1 MGPIRKR
8 RRRPSAEDA
17 APPRPEKI
25 AVTPP
30 HLRPL
35 GDGGVVAEFGG
46 DDISETANAAVLA
59 LRRALEADQP
69 LGIVETL
76 PTYRSLLVVFD
87 PLRTTAAAVR
97 EAVLAAAPR
106 ADPASLP
113 AGRLVTLPVAYGGAH
128 GPDLAS
134 VAAEAGLSEQAV
146 IEAHTG
152 HEYRVYMLGFNP
164 GFPYMGTLP
173 EALRVPRLRSPRTDV
188 PQRTVGI
195 AGQQTGVYPVPSP
208 GGWRL
213 LGRTPLRIYDPGR
226 EAPFLLDAGDRVRF
240 TAISGQDYERQA
252 PADETPPAPA
262 VPASPDFVVERAG
275 LWTTVQDFGRPG
287 YRRFGLPQGGAMDA
301 LSLRIANMLLGNPQG
316 AAALECT
323 APGPRLVAARRS
335 AIAIAGADLSPTVNG
350 RPVPGWTAIP
360 LREGDVLEFGTPRA
374 GLWAYIG
381 VRGGIDVPPALGS
394 RSTYVR
400 ASLGGYGGRRLVDGD
415 RLACGRHATG
425 TLLRLPEELHPQVGG
440 ACSARV
446 VIGPQDS
453 YFTEAA
459 VSALLEQTYSPGV
472 HADRVGY
479 RLDGPPLEHRS
490 SAELLSDGLLP
501 GAIQVPSGGQPIVIM
516 ADGPTTG
523 GYPKIAAV
531 IRGDLRLVA
540 QARRGDPVRFRAVP
554 WDEAHLSARKVAAW
568 LARLWFERVG
578 D

>member
-1 MGPIRKR
+1 LGPIRR
-8 RRRPSAEDA
+8 RSRRPSGEDA
-17 APPRPEKI
+17 APPRPAEP
-25 AVTPP
+25 AVRPP
-30 HLRPL
+30 QLRPL

-46 DDISETANAAVLA
+46 DQISDAANAAVLA
-59 LRRALEADQP
+59 LRRALEGDLP
-69 LGIVETL
+69 HGVVETL

-87 PLRTTAAAVR
+87 PLRTTATAVC
-97 EAVLAAAPR
+97 EAVLAAVPH

-113 AGRLVTLPVAYGGAH
+113 AGRLVTLPVAYGGVH

-134 VAAEAGLSEQAV
+134 LAAEVGLPEQGV
-146 IEAHTG
+146 IEAHTAQ
-152 HEYRVYMLGFNP
+152 EYRVYMLGFSP

-173 EALRVPRLRSPRTDV
+173 GVLRVPRLRSPRTHV
-188 PQRTVGI
+188 PQRTVAL

-213 LGRTPLRIYDPGR
+213 IGRTPLRIYDPGR

-240 TAISGQDYERQA
+240 TAISEPDYERQA
-252 PADETPPAPA
+252 PPDEAPPAPS

-287 YRRFGLPQGGAMDA
+287 YRRFGLPQSGAMDA

-316 AAALECT
+316 AAAFECT
-323 APGPRLVAARRS
+323 TPGPRLVAARRT
-335 AIAIAGADLSPTVNG
+335 AISITGADMSPTVNG

-360 LREGDVLEFGTPRA
+360 MREGDVLEFGPPRS
-374 GLWAYIG
+374 GQWAYIG
-381 VRGGIDVPPALGS
+381 VHGGIDVPLALAS

-400 ASLGGYGGRRLVDGD
+400 ASLGGYGGRRLADGD
-415 RLACGRHATG
+415 RLACLRHAAG
-425 TLLRLPEELHPQVGG
+425 TLLRLPAELRPQVGG
-440 ACSARV
+440 ACTARV
-446 VIGPQDS
+446 VLGPQDS
-453 YFTEAA
+453 YFTETAL
-459 VSALLEQTYSPGV
+459 SALLEETYSPGV

-490 SAELLSDGLLP
+490 NAELLSDGLLP

-516 ADGPTTG
+516 ADGPTAG
-523 GYPKIAAV
+523 GYPKVAAV

-554 WDEAHLSARKVAAW
+554 WDGSHLPARQVAAW
-568 LARLWFERVG
+568 LARLRFERAG

>member
-1 MGPIRKR
+1 
-8 RRRPSAEDA
+8 
-17 APPRPEKI
+17 
-25 AVTPP
+25 V
-30 HLRPL
+30 LRPL

-46 DDISETANAAVLA
+46 DEISDAANAAVLA
-59 LRRALEADQP
+59 LRRALEADHP
-69 LGIVETL
+69 HGIVETL

-97 EAVLAAAPR
+97 EAVLAAVPR

-134 VAAEAGLSEQAV
+134 VAAEVGFSEAAV
-146 IEAHTG
+146 VAAHTG
-152 HEYRVYMLGFNP
+152 QEYRVYMLGFSP

-173 EALRVPRLRSPRTDV
+173 EALRVPRLPSPRTHV
-188 PQRTVGI
+188 PARTVGL

-213 LGRTPLRIYDPGR
+213 IGRTPLRLYDPGR

-240 TAISGQDYERQA
+240 TAISERDYERQA
-252 PADETPPAPA
+252 PADERPAPPT
-262 VPASPDFVVERAG
+262 VPASPDFVVERGG

-287 YRRFGLPQGGAMDA
+287 YRRFGLPQSGPMDA
-301 LSLRIANMLLGNPQG
+301 VSLRIANMLLGNPQG

-323 APGPRLVAARRS
+323 APGPRLVAARKTAV
-335 AIAIAGADLSPTVNG
+335 AITGADLSPTVNG

-360 LREGDVLEFGTPRA
+360 LREGDVLEFGQPRA
-374 GLWAYIG
+374 GLWTYIG
-381 VRGGIDVPPALGS
+381 VHGGIDVPLALGS

-400 ASLGGYGGRRLVDGD
+400 ASLGGYGGRRLADGD

-425 TLLRLPEELHPQVGG
+425 TLLRLPPGLRPQAGG
-440 ACSARV
+440 ACTARIV
-446 VIGPQDS
+446 LGPQES

-472 HADRVGY
+472 RSDRVGY

-516 ADGPTTG
+516 ADGPTAG
-523 GYPKIAAV
+523 GYPKIAGV
-531 IRGDLRLVA
+531 IRADLRLVA
-540 QARRGDPVRFRAVP
+540 QARRGDPIRFRAVP
-554 WDEAHLSARKVAAW
+554 WEKAHLAARDVADW
-568 LARLWFERVG
+568 LGRLRFERVN